1 MGREYGPAKDF
12 NRASTF
18 ERGLAT
24 EYNRI
29 RLGNG
34 KHSTGARRV
43 DLYIVSV
50 PYRYDEPNQG
60 LGAGPGALLDA
71 GIARAIGKQNFA
83 VRETLTANLPVEA
96 KEAGR
101 TAVNIGTLGS
111 STAALVSQAIG
122 DGCPALV
129 LTGDDTAAV
138 GVVSGVQMAKG
149 ADARIG
155 VIWLDA
161 HGDFNTPETSYSG
174 ILAGMSLSIIA
185 GLAGPNWRGAAQMA
199 APVPTSRI
207 LMAGVRE
214 LDEKEEAL
222 IRATDVRMLTS
233 QELVTGDDFA
243 RAVSRLAEDC
253 DAIVVHFDVD
263 LLDPHLVPSSTTPSE
278 NGLDLNSAAKAVRT
292 ALASGKV
299 VAWSICNVNPG
310 GGRRGERSIQST
322 IAIVTDSISAWE
334 LTA

>member
-1 MGREYGPAKDF
+1 
-12 NRASTF
+12 
-18 ERGLAT
+18 
-24 EYNRI
+24 
-29 RLGNG
+29 
-34 KHSTGARRV
+34 V

-50 PYRYDEPNQG
+50 PYRYDEPRQG

-71 GIARAIGKQNFA
+71 GLAASIAAQNVS
-83 VRETLTANLPVEA
+83 VRDTLTAYLPPEA
-96 KEAGR
+96 KEEGR

-111 STAALVSQAIG
+111 STAALVSSALN

-129 LTGDDTAAV
+129 LTGDDTAAA

-185 GLAGPNWRGAAQMA
+185 GLSGPNWRRAARMA

-207 LMAGVRE
+207 LVAGVRE

-233 QELVTGDDFA
+233 KELVDGEA
-243 RAVSRLAEDC
+243 YSRAVQRLAEDC
-253 DAIVVHFDVD
+253 DAIVLHLDVD

-278 NGLDLNSAAKAVRT
+278 GGLDLEDASRAVRT
-292 ALASGKV
+292 ALECGKV
-299 VAWSICNVNPG
+299 VAWTICNVNPG
-310 GGRRGERSIQST
+310 GGRRGERSIAST
-322 IAIVTDSISAWE
+322 IAMVSDSISAWIPPS
-334 LTA
+334 